1 LAERGLVL
9 SPREIADFRTVIY
22 GYYHEHARD
31 LPWRRTNDP
40 YHILVS
46 EVMLQQTQVERVRE
60 KYEDFIHVFPTFSV
74 LADSS
79 LTDVLTAW
87 QGLGYNRRA
96 MSLLKA
102 ARIVT
107 SVHGGVFPETVDE
120 VSKLPGVGKATAS
133 AVLVFAFDIPLA
145 FIETNIRR
153 VYIGRFFHDREGVN
167 DRDIK
172 PLVEQ
177 TLDRVDA
184 RNWYYALMD
193 YGAMMGKGLTGRNPN
208 RKSAHYRRQTPF
220 RGSDRKIRGDVLRM
234 LLSEPRLPAGEIA
247 VRAGVD
253 AGKTLKI
260 LESLEKDGMV
270 KEERGMYAIS

>member
-1 LAERGLVL
+1 LAQGGLVL
-9 SPREIADFRTVIY
+9 SPREIADFRALIY

-40 YHILVS
+40 YRILVS
-46 EVMLQQTQVERVRE
+46 EVMLQQTQAERVRE

-107 SVHGGVFPETVDE
+107 SVHRGVFPETVDE

-133 AVLVFAFDIPLA
+133 AVLVFAFRIPLA

-153 VYIGRFFHDREGVN
+153 VFIGRFFQDREGVN

-193 YGAMMGKGLTGRNPN
+193 YGAMTVKRLTGRNPN
-208 RKSAHYRRQTPF
+208 RKSVHYRRQTPF

-234 LLSEPRLPAGEIA
+234 LLAEPHLPAS
-247 VRAGVD
+247 VMSLRAGV
-253 AGKTLKI
+253 AQEKMLCI

-270 KEERGMYAIS
+270 KEEGGVYVIP